1 MRGRRPKPTRLKMLT
16 GNPGKRPLN
25 ENEPRPEPT
34 VLECPAELGPVAR
47 REWDR
52 LASEL
57 AALKILTALDRA
69 ALAAYCNA
77 YGLWAEATEAIQ
89 KYGSMIKSPSGFP
102 VQSPYLAIANRQT
115 EIMMRIAS
123 EFGFTPASQSRIST
137 SVADEPTLFDLM
149 EEEVIDEEAE
159 AGKQV

>member
-1 MRGRRPKPTRLKMLT
+1 LGRSNGGDPKIWVDDQVTF
-16 GNPGKRPLN
+16 GI
-25 ENEPRPEPT
+25 
-34 VLECPAELGPVAR
+34 
-47 REWDR
+47 
-52 LASEL
+52 S
-57 AALKILTALDRA
+57 
-69 ALAAYCNA
+69 
-77 YGLWAEATEAIQ
+77 
-89 KYGSMIKSPSGFP
+89 